1 MNELKHLAIIMDG
14 NGRWA
19 KNHGLARVLGHEKG
33 TNTAREITT
42 FAAKNKIERLT
53 LFAFSTEN
61 WSRPKS
67 EVNFLMKLLQKFLKE
82 EENSFLE
89 HNIRFE
95 TIGDISVFSPKLQE
109 AIISLKEKSK
119 NCTGLTQ
126 ALALNYGSQDEIL
139 RAIKKMKNLSLENF
153 EDALDDKT
161 KVDLL
166 VRTGGEM
173 RLSNF
178 LLWQAAYAELRF
190 TNTLWPDFT
199 VKELEAM
206 IDSFKKSHRRFGG
219 L

>member
-1 MNELKHLAIIMDG
+1 M
-14 NGRWA
+14 
-19 KNHGLARVLGHEKG
+19 
-33 TNTAREITT
+33 
-42 FAAKNKIERLT
+42 
-53 LFAFSTEN
+53 EN
-61 WSRPKS
+61 
-67 EVNFLMKLLQKFLKE
+67 V
-82 EENSFLE
+82 
-89 HNIRFE
+89 
-95 TIGDISVFSPKLQE
+95 
-109 AIISLKEKSK
+109 
-119 NCTGLTQ
+119 
-126 ALALNYGSQDEIL
+126 
-139 RAIKKMKNLSLENF
+139 SLENF
-153 EDALDDKT
+153 ENALDDKT